1 MSLAEDATV
10 VFDGGPRN
18 GETDT
23 SDLLAPVIG
32 SGKEGGV
39 YQRTVEKR
47 DGLVVYRWQPLS
59 EAQVEAVVRG
69 DLRANQEPEHD

>member
-1 MSLAEDATV
+1 MNPAEGATL

-23 SDLLAPVIG
+23 ADALAVVIG

-39 YQRTVEKR
+39 YQRTDEKR
-47 DGLVVYRWQPLS
+47 DDLVVYRWQPLS
-59 EAQVEAVVRG
+59 EPEGEAIVRG
-69 DLRANQEPEHD
+69 DLRANQEPD